1 MRSTTGR
8 CRVDVRRCR
17 VDVESMYGRCEVDVK
32 SIIICQGERLVTPP
46 SPIFYKR
53 DEFLSEV

>member
-1 MRSTTGR
+1 M
-8 CRVDVRRCR
+8 RRCR
-17 VDVESMYGRCEVDVK
+17 VDVGSSEVDVK
-32 SIIICQGERLVTPP
+32 SIIICEGERLVTPP

>member
-1 MRSTTGR
+1 M
-8 CRVDVRRCR
+8 RRCR
-17 VDVESMYGRCEVDVK
+17 VDVGSSEIDVK
-32 SIIICQGERLVTPP
+32 SIIICEGERLVTPP